1 MPRGIPDNPAIS
13 RAERNG
19 YEPWLYWG
27 YETEEAWVADQEDD
41 DGEFGEEDDPN
52 VFFGNQTG
60 GF

>member
-1 MPRGIPDNPAIS
+1 MGRAIPDNPAVS

-41 DGEFGEEDDPN
+41 DDEEVDGD
-52 VFFGNQTG
+52 VYYGSETASF
-60 GF
+60 

>member
-1 MPRGIPDNPAIS
+1 MSRWIPDNPAIT

-27 YETEEAWVADQEDD
+27 YETEAEWVADMEDEEEG
-41 DGEFGEEDDPN
+41 GEAD
-52 VFFGNQTG
+52 VLYGNETS

>member
-1 MPRGIPDNPAIS
+1 MSRWIPDNPAIT

-27 YETEEAWVADQEDD
+27 YETEAEWVADMEDEEEG
-41 DGEFGEEDDPN
+41 GEAD
-52 VFFGNQTG
+52 VYYGNETS

>member
-1 MPRGIPDNPAIS
+1 MSRWVPDNPAIS

-27 YETEEAWVADQEDD
+27 YETEEDWIADMADEEEG
-41 DGEFGEEDDPN
+41 GEAD
-52 VFFGNQTG
+52 VYYGNETS

>member
-1 MPRGIPDNPAIS
+1 MPRAIPDNPIIS

-27 YETEEAWVADQEDD
+27 YESEEDWVASQEDD
-41 DGEFGEEDDPN
+41 YGEEGDGD

-60 GF
+60 DF